1 MLMPRRPPGW
11 PQPKVEYE
19 PAPDYDKDAAWL
31 RKKLSQTGGYMYF
44 SAGEADPELYS
55 RLEEDFK
62 RAKDEHNAD
71 ISMVAGPVISIP
83 AVDGLKKAQKGREYL
98 SPVVRLAKEE
108 KILLYPADK
117 RLPQT
122 FRIFSDIEA
131 ANIEEPHAPGEKPS
145 AARYIYNWWIE
156 YAPFETEFYLAT
168 SWKKPVT
175 DNFPDHFLFLTEGEI
190 ADLREWA
197 AKKGK
202 DVMKID
208 LKTCREFWAEYQKG
222 QD

>member
-11 PQPKVEYE
+11 PQPKVEHE
-19 PAPDYDKDAAWL
+19 PAPDYGKDAAWI
-31 RKKLSQTGGYMYF
+31 RKQLSRTGGYMYF

-83 AVDGLKKAQKGREYL
+83 AVDGLKKRQEGREYL

-117 RLPQT
+117 RLAQT

-131 ANIEEPHAPGEKPS
+131 ANIEEPHAPGEKPG
-145 AARYIYNWWIE
+145 AAKYIYNWWIE

-175 DNFPDHFLFLTEGEI
+175 KDFTEHFLFLTDAEI
-190 ADLREWA
+190 ADLRKWMSS
-197 AKKGK
+197 KSK
-202 DVMKID
+202 DAMKLD
-208 LKTCREFWAEYQKG
+208 LATCREFWEEHSH
-222 QD
+222 